1 MLSTEQEFLQL
12 TGFQTYHWVPKKS
25 EHLLLGKEEPA
36 MNWVLAHC
44 LILCEKETNHFL
56 IEALDP

>member
-1 MLSTEQEFLQL
+1 MLSIEQEFLQL
-12 TGFQTYHWVPKKS
+12 AGFQTHHWVLKKT
-25 EHLLLGKEEPA
+25 EHLLLGKQEPV

-44 LILCEKETNHFL
+44 LIWSEKETNHFL